1 MIPYLSFYYLNL
13 SLVFLIIEHIT
24 PKEKVSFINEHRGY
38 DKITQIRSMNTI
50 QKSIL
55 KELALTFI
63 ITIAFLN
70 LILMMEKLLKLSRFL
85 SGVGASA
92 LDIFKLILYLQ
103 PKLLLLTI
111 PMALLL
117 SILLV
122 YGRLNHDNE
131 LVILRASGMNLKS
144 ISKPVFVLCTLC
156 FLINLAVSFYIGP
169 KISTLLRNKIANVIT
184 ARLPNSFE
192 VGNFNTTFKDIVFM
206 IREKP
211 SEDTLK
217 GIFMYDGRNKNESRV
232 LVAKDGKIYTSEE
245 LFINLHL
252 NDGYIH
258 IPQGDS
264 TTELFFKKYNMLLT
278 LESGLPSK
286 KNEEITPF
294 ELIKEIN
301 KKPKHHLSLQLE
313 LHRRLS
319 LPLLCIIIIFL
330 GPPLSLIAGKTGRL
344 GGLAIGLVVFTSYY
358 VLLVYGENL
367 VKANKTPHYIGAWIP
382 TIILGILGLYLFRRA
397 SRR

>member
-1 MIPYLSFYYLNL
+1 
-13 SLVFLIIEHIT
+13 
-24 PKEKVSFINEHRGY
+24 
-38 DKITQIRSMNTI
+38 MNTI
-50 QKSIL
+50 QKSIV
-55 KELALTFI
+55 KELAFTFI

-70 LILMMEKLLKLSRFL
+70 LILMMEKLLRLSRFL

-92 LDIFKLILYLQ
+92 LDMFKLILYLQ

-131 LVILRASGMNLKS
+131 IVILRASGMNLKG
-144 ISKPVFVLCTLC
+144 ISKPVFVLCMLC
-156 FLINLAVSFYIGP
+156 FLTNIAVSFYIGP
-169 KISTLLRNKIANVIT
+169 KSSTLLRNKIANIVT
-184 ARLPNSFE
+184 ARLPHAFE
-192 VGNFNTTFKDIVFM
+192 AGNFNATFKDIVFM

-211 SEDTLK
+211 SDDTFK
-217 GIFMYDGRNKNESRV
+217 GIFMYDGRDKSESRV
-232 LVAKDGKIYTSEE
+232 LVAKEGRIYTSEE
-245 LFINLHL
+245 LFVNLYL

-264 TTELFFKKYNMLLT
+264 TTELFFEKYNMLLS
-278 LESGLPSK
+278 LEPGLPSK
-286 KNEEITPF
+286 KNAEITPF

-301 KKPKHHLSLQLE
+301 KKPQHRLSLQLE

-319 LPLLCIIIIFL
+319 LPLLCIILIFL

-344 GGLAIGLVVFTSYY
+344 GGLAIGLIVFTSYY
-358 VLLVYGENL
+358 ILLIYGENL
-367 VKANKTPHYIGAWIP
+367 VRANKIPHYIGAWIP
-382 TIILGILGLYLFRRA
+382 TIILGISGLYLFRRA
-397 SRR
+397 GRR